1 MFFFA
6 ARRSRRSW
14 KPNVQNKRFFS
25 EFLQR
30 YLSFRMTTSVIKKVK
45 SLAGGID
52 QYLLCTK
59 NEELLYPKAIQ
70 IKRNLRRMV
79 RQRKRDEALAAQMG
93 DGELAALGGEGAGTA
108 ADWLNSIPGL
118 WQQDHG
124 GSIGFP
130 GRKFGSTFH
139 PERWAERKQGKFG
152 HAAYR

>member
-1 MFFFA
+1 MGKA
-6 ARRSRRSW
+6 KLSVCAEGEEAD
-14 KPNVQNKRFFS
+14 
-25 EFLQR
+25 EFW
-30 YLSFRMTTSVIKKVK
+30 
-45 SLAGGID
+45 
-52 QYLLCTK
+52 
-59 NEELLYPKAIQ
+59 
-70 IKRNLRRMV
+70 
-79 RQRKRDEALAAQMG
+79 
-93 DGELAALGGEGAGTA
+93 AALGGEGAGTA